1 MKRLIISDMHGR
13 FDLVQT
19 IYEREQPDEVF
30 CLGDYVDTHD
40 EISPDKQREAV
51 VRLMKLYQAHVSERR
66 GDFVLLMGNHDFH
79 YIVNDPYERY
89 SEYDWNTDCW
99 YRDLANKL
107 ISLGIIKVVYLDD
120 VNRTIYSHA
129 GVTNTWLNQNDVG
142 LEDINALLENEE
154 SLDRFKYVETDDP
167 NGTGDSKYNS
177 PIWVRPFSLLADL
190 YKDDS
195 GYVWKQVVG
204 HSPVE
209 YIVGVVPGSDE
220 AIPIPDAKVILCDA
234 ELREYLVET
243 LDENGKLLCQEVKV
257 V

>member
-1 MKRLIISDMHGR
+1 MHGR
-13 FDLVQT
+13 FDIVQT
-19 IYEREQPDEVF
+19 IYEREQPDEVV

-40 EISPDKQREAV
+40 EMSPDKQRDAV
-51 VRLMKLYQAHVSERR
+51 LGLLKLCQIHLSKQH
-66 GDFVLLMGNHDFH
+66 GDLTLLMGNHDFH

-89 SEYDWNTDCW
+89 SEYDRNTACW
-99 YRDLANKL
+99 YRDLASEL
-107 ISLGIIKVVYLDD
+107 ISLGIIKAVYLDA
-120 VNRTIYSHA
+120 VNRIIYSHA
-129 GVTNTWLNQNDVG
+129 GVTNTWLKENQIR
-142 LEDINALLENEE
+142 LEDINTLLENES

-177 PIWVRPFSLLADL
+177 PIWVRPFSLLTDL
-190 YKDDS
+190 YEDKS
-195 GYVWKQVVG
+195 GYVWNQVVG

-257 V
+257 VYDQK